1 MAGPAAAHRQV
12 GGLSDHE
19 RYLFDTQGFI
29 VRRGVLS
36 AHEVQALNV
45 AVDLLSLPE
54 PGDPILSQRF
64 YRHLLGARCFRD
76 LIDHAAVFEAV
87 LEMCGEFVRLD
98 HAYGIVMNP
107 GQRGLGL
114 HGGGT
119 PHDPA
124 QYYEV
129 RGGRMYNGLVAA
141 QWALVDHR
149 PGDGGFGCI
158 PGSHRASFPLPSAV
172 PQDWIVEVPLA
183 AGDVVLFTEALT
195 HCTLPWSGPS
205 TRRTLLYK
213 YAPGHLAWGKD
224 YGSEL
229 SDLAGSG
236 VLTPRQ
242 QVLMDGPSVYPRQS
256 LLPFR

>member
-1 MAGPAAAHRQV
+1 MS
-12 GGLSDHE
+12 GLTERE
-19 RYLFDTQGFI
+19 RYEFDLHGYI

-36 AHEVQALNV
+36 ANQVQALNI
-45 AVDLLSLPE
+45 AVDLLSIPE
-54 PGDPILSQRF
+54 PGEPIMSQRF
-64 YRHLLGARCFRD
+64 SRYFASARCFRD
-76 LIDHAAVFEAV
+76 LIDHEAV
-87 LEMCGEFVRLD
+87 LDVMIELCGEYVRLD

-107 GQRGLGL
+107 GQTGLGL

-158 PGSHRASFPLPSAV
+158 PGSHRANFPLPAPV
-172 PQDWIVEVPLA
+172 PDDWIVQVPMQ
-183 AGDVVLFTEALT
+183 AGDLVIFTEALT
-195 HCTLPWSGPS
+195 HCTIPWKGAT
-205 TRRTLLYK
+205 TRRSLFHK
-213 YAPGHLAWGKD
+213 YAPGHLAWAKH
-224 YGSEL
+224 YGTDLGEL
-229 SDLAGSG
+229 AASG

-242 QVLMDGPSVYPRQS
+242 QVLMDPPSVSPRQS
-256 LLPFR
+256 LLAYRN